1 MDSSLENA
9 RQPDTLIVHPPPFNH
24 DQLLKDLEFKPD
36 DDLARWAPWIKAGI
50 LLLLTILLGCFI
62 AWRAIRRKKLVAQRD
77 KSAKPPYVWNIR
89 IPSLAPPDPG
99 ENFGRTLQAL
109 RRRIGGET
117 RLMDLPATVRA
128 TIRKGGMA
136 AFQFRQQTQ
145 PPEYLLLVDRQ
156 NAQDHRARLYDDL
169 YHLLRQNEVLVE
181 RFFFDGDIRLCVN
194 EIYPEGLSPD
204 ELLFRFPAH
213 RLLIIGT
220 GRLLFSATT
229 GRLAKWTEQFAKWKD
244 RALLSPLP
252 AEDWGRR
259 ERALGDLFRFAPA
272 SIPGLHRLTE
282 AFEADEELRAPQ
294 FDKLAALAFGAP
306 VLLEDGD
313 LLQTLEKH
321 FPDEQTRTWLAACA
335 IWPELHY
342 DLTLWLGQW
351 LAQESEQPVATMARL
366 GDLLRLPWFASGE
379 MPDPA
384 RVVLLDWLRQ
394 TKPALEPRL
403 RTVLHSLLEENAP
416 PEDSAAWDDF
426 AMRVAFNE
434 WQFTTDPQ
442 RKKELEEKIA
452 EWIERNGDPD
462 FIVIRELQGEP
473 GPLDSL
479 LPDAWK
485 KRLFREKI
493 PNIGL
498 REFWKDVLRLAL
510 PVLAVA
516 ALGLYAFWRPRISVC
531 AGEQATVT
539 IGQDTLNICAASDAD
554 RLLLWEYRMQKAAGQ
569 GDSLGFDQQ
578 YSQFPPVDAVTQ
590 TLAAE
595 CRANVA
601 NAACNAGIP
610 DYQRADSLR
619 QINPRYR
626 LDTSLWK
633 VRACRWFGRAATVD
647 TSLAWIRLAAGWC
660 AENGAVAS
668 PLPERGVCRRVAPAT
683 IALAMRNRALS
694 QAEYNE
700 VSRDR
705 NGRLDRIT
713 ALAPLPVG
721 TTVMLLDSAGISY
734 RIEYEGRVGYVIKL
748 YGGKPSLLPCGK
760 VRVTGSGSTTTP
772 ATPLALPTMIRV
784 RGGTFT
790 MGSPESA
797 AGRGDDETQHPVT
810 LSGFEIGQYEVT
822 QKLWR
827 AIMGANPSDFQG
839 DSLPVE
845 NVSWDDIKVFLKKL
859 NARAPGKNYRLPTE
873 AEWEFA
879 ARGGTLSKGFLYAGS
894 ADLNK
899 VAWFSENSGSKT
911 HFVGQKEAN
920 ELGLYD
926 LSGNVY
932 EWCSDW
938 YGDYPAG
945 GKPEKDPV
953 GPVSG
958 SYRVIRGGSWYLS
971 AGYCRVSYR
980 GYATPEYRDNYVG
993 FRLAS
998 SPQ

>member
-1 MDSSLENA
+1 M
-9 RQPDTLIVHPPPFNH
+9 
-24 DQLLKDLEFKPD
+24 
-36 DDLARWAPWIKAGI
+36 
-50 LLLLTILLGCFI
+50 LTILLGCFI

-384 RVVLLDWLRQ
+384 RVVLLDWLRR

-539 IGQDTLNICAASDAD
+539 IGQDTLNICAASDAAK
-554 RLLLWEYRMQKAAGQ
+554 LLLWEYRMQKAAGQ

-660 AENGAVAS
+660 AEVA
-668 PLPERGVCRRVAPAT
+668 PPRPERGVCRRVAPAT

-705 NGRLDRIT
+705 GGRLDRIT

-797 AGRGDDETQHPVT
+797 ADRSDDETQHPVT
-810 LSGFEIGQYEVT
+810 LSDFEMSRTEVT
-822 QKLWR
+822 NEQYAAFLNESGNQQEDGDTW
-827 AIMGANPSDFQG
+827 INLQG
-839 DSLPVE
+839 TGFGEKCRISSADVKTFTVEKGYDKHPVIY
-845 NVSWDDIKVFLKKL
+845 VSWFGAKAYCAWLSRKTGRK
-859 NARAPGKNYRLPTE
+859 YRLPTE
-873 AEWEFA
+873 AEWEYA

-894 ADLNK
+894 EDLNK
-899 VAWFSENSGSKT
+899 VAWFSENSSSKT

-926 LSGNVY
+926 LSGNVW

-958 SYRVIRGGSWYLS
+958 SRRVVRGGSWNDG
-971 AGYCRVSYR
+971 AGNCRVSRRRSYTPGYR
-980 GYATPEYRDNYVG
+980 YDLIG